1 MLCNNCFCVVPV
13 VLQEIMRNQYELFMA
28 LAAQVGALHEHVS
41 DLREQYLRLRPNEPN
56 FFVEAE
62 RRAAANTLRS
72 KHFLIHVYITVCA
85 SRARVRPARAI
96 SPCATERAQS
106 GS

>member
-1 MLCNNCFCVVPV
+1 
-13 VLQEIMRNQYELFMA
+13 MRNQYELFMA

-72 KHFLIHVYITVCA
+72 KFFLYPYFLLLCICGVHEHVSDLREPYL
-85 SRARVRPARAI
+85 RLRLNMNLFF
-96 SPCATERAQS
+96 
-106 GS
+106 